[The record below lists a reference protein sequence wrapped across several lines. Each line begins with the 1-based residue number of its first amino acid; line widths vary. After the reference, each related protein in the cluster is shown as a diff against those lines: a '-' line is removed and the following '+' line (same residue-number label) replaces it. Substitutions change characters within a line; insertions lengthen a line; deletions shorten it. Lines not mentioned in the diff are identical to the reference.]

1 MKHTKPNITLI
12 GMPGVGK
19 STIGVILA
27 KIIGYEFVDSDIII
41 QKQEGKL
48 LREIIADVGSQ
59 GFLEIE
65 NRVHAEM
72 DLIGSIISPGGSI
85 CYCRQGMEHLREI
98 STVVY
103 LKLDYPKLKRRL
115 GNLTA
120 RGVVLK
126 NGQTLYDLYKERTPL
141 YEKYAHVI
149 IDETNLNVEKTIKAI
164 IDTLELEIE

>member
-27 KIIGYEFVDSDIII
+27 KIIGYEFVDSDIVI
-41 QKQEGKL
+41 QKQEGRL
-48 LREIIADVGSQ
+48 LREIIADVGSD

-65 NRVHAEM
+65 NRVHAHM
-72 DLIGSIISPGGSI
+72 DPHNAVISPGGSI
-85 CYCRQGMEHLREI
+85 CYCTQGIEHLRDI
-98 STVVY
+98 STVIY
-103 LKLDYPKLKRRL
+103 LKLDYESLEKRL

-126 NGQTLYDLYKERTPL
+126 YGQTLLDLYNERTPL

-149 IDETNLNVEKTIKAI
+149 VDERDLSVEETLHAVM
-164 IDTLELEIE
+164 TALELNM

>member
-27 KIIGYEFVDSDIII
+27 KIIGYEFVDSDIVI

-59 GFLEIE
+59 GFLAIE

-72 DLIGSIISPGGSI
+72 DVTDSIISPGGSI
-85 CYCRQGMEHLREI
+85 CYCTQGLEHLRDI

-126 NGQTLYDLYKERTPL
+126 TGQTLYDLYEERTPL
-141 YEKYAHVI
+141 YEKYAHVVV
-149 IDETNLNVEKTIKAI
+149 DETNLSVEETIQAVMKA
-164 IDTLELEIE
+164 LELEAR

>member
-27 KIIGYEFVDSDIII
+27 KIIGYEFVDSDIVI
-41 QKQEGKL
+41 QKQEGRL
-48 LREIIADVGSQ
+48 LKEIIADVGNQ
-59 GFLEIE
+59 GFLAIE

-72 DLIGSIISPGGSI
+72 DVTNSIISPGGSI

-126 NGQTLYDLYKERTPL
+126 NGQNLYDLYKERTPL
-141 YEKYAHVI
+141 YEKYAHVV
-149 IDETNLNVEKTIKAI
+149 IDETNLNVEKTIKAVMEA
-164 IDTLELEIE
+164 LELEAQ

>member
-1 MKHTKPNITLI
+1 MKPNKPNITLI

-27 KIIGYEFVDSDIII
+27 KIIGYEFVDSDIVI
-41 QKQEGKL
+41 QKQEGRL
-48 LREIIADVGSQ
+48 LREIIADVGSD

-72 DLIGSIISPGGSI
+72 DVRHSVISPGGSI
-85 CYCRQGMEHLREI
+85 CYCTQGIEHLRDL

-103 LKLDYPKLKRRL
+103 LKLDYPDLERRL

-126 NGQTLYDLYKERTPL
+126 DGQTLFDLYKERTPL
-141 YEKYAHVI
+141 YEKYAHVVV
-149 IDETNLNVEKTIKAI
+149 DETNLSVEE
-164 IDTLELEIE
+164 TLDAVLHALALK

>member
-1 MKHTKPNITLI
+1 MKHTKENITLI

-27 KIIGYEFVDSDIII
+27 KIIGYEFIDSDIVI

-48 LREIIADVGSQ
+48 LKDIIAEVGSE
-59 GFLEIE
+59 GFLQIE
-65 NRVHAEM
+65 NKVHQ
-72 DLIGSIISPGGSI
+72 DIDVQHCIISPGGSI
-85 CYCRQGMEHLREI
+85 CYCTEGLEHLRDI

-103 LKLDYPKLKRRL
+103 LKLDYEELANRL

-126 NGQTLYDLYKERTPL
+126 DGQTLFDLYQERTPL
-141 YEKYAHVI
+141 YEKYAHIV
-149 IDETNLNVEKTIKAI
+149 IDETGLQVEETLQAVLN
-164 IDTLELEIE
+164 TLEL

>member
-1 MKHTKPNITLI
+1 MKHTKENITLI

-27 KIIGYEFVDSDIII
+27 KIIGYEFIDSDIVI

-48 LREIIADVGSQ
+48 LREIIAEVGSD

-65 NRVHAEM
+65 NRVHTEM
-72 DLIGSIISPGGSI
+72 DAKHAIISPGGSI
-85 CYCRQGMEHLREI
+85 CYCTEGLKHLREI

-103 LKLDYPKLKRRL
+103 LKLDYEELAHRL

-126 NGQTLYDLYKERTPL
+126 DGQTLLDLYKERTPL
-141 YEKYAHVI
+141 YEQYAHVVI
-149 IDETNLNVEKTIKAI
+149 NETGLQVEETLQAVIDA
-164 IDTLELEIE
+164 LEL

>member
-1 MKHTKPNITLI
+1 MKHTKENITLI

-27 KIIGYEFVDSDIII
+27 KIIGYEFIDSDIVI

-48 LREIIADVGSQ
+48 LREIIAEVGSE
-59 GFLEIE
+59 GFLKIE
-65 NRVHAEM
+65 NRIHTEM
-72 DLIGSIISPGGSI
+72 DVNRSIISPGGSI
-85 CYCRQGMEHLREI
+85 CYCTDGLEHLREI

-103 LKLDYPKLKRRL
+103 LKLDYEELEHRL

-126 NGQTLYDLYKERTPL
+126 DGQTLRDLYEERTPL
-141 YEKYAHVI
+141 YEKYAHVT
-149 IDETNLNVEKTIKAI
+149 IDETGLQVEETLQAVMEA
-164 IDTLELEIE
+164 LEL

>member
-27 KIIGYEFVDSDIII
+27 KIIGYEFVDSDIVI

-72 DLIGSIISPGGSI
+72 DVTNSIISPGGSI
-85 CYCRQGMEHLREI
+85 CYCRQGLEHLREI

-103 LKLDYPKLKRRL
+103 LKLDYSKLKRRL

-126 NGQTLYDLYKERTPL
+126 NGQTPHDLYKERTPL
-141 YEKYAHVI
+141 YEKYAHVV
-149 IDETNLNVEKTIKAI
+149 IDETNLNVEKTIKAVMEA
-164 IDTLELEIE
+164 LELEAQ

>member
-48 LREIIADVGSQ
+48 LKEIIADVGNQ
-59 GFLEIE
+59 GFLAIE

-72 DLIGSIISPGGSI
+72 ELTNSIISPGGSI

-126 NGQTLYDLYKERTPL
+126 NGQNLYDLYKERTPL
-141 YEKYAHVI
+141 YEKYAHVV
-149 IDETNLNVEKTIKAI
+149 IDETNLKVEKTIKAVM
-164 IDTLELEIE
+164 DALELEAE

>member
-27 KIIGYEFVDSDIII
+27 KIIGYEFVDSDIVI

-48 LREIIADVGSQ
+48 LKEIIADVGNQ
-59 GFLEIE
+59 GFLAIE
-65 NRVHAEM
+65 NQVHAEM
-72 DLIGSIISPGGSI
+72 ELTNSIISPGGSI

-98 STVVY
+98 STVIY

-126 NGQTLYDLYKERTPL
+126 NGQSLYDLYKERTPL
-141 YEKYAHVI
+141 YEKYAHIV
-149 IDETNLNVEKTIKAI
+149 IDETNLNVEKTIKAVM
-164 IDTLELEIE
+164 DALELKAE

>member
-1 MKHTKPNITLI
+1 MKHTKKNITLI

-27 KIIGYEFVDSDIII
+27 KIIGYEFIDSDIVI

-48 LREIIADVGSQ
+48 LKDIIAQAGSD
-59 GFLEIE
+59 GFLQIE
-65 NRVHAEM
+65 NRIHKDMCPSHA
-72 DLIGSIISPGGSI
+72 IISPGGSI
-85 CYCRQGMEHLREI
+85 CYCREGLEHLRDI

-103 LKLDYPKLKRRL
+103 LKLNYEELAHRL

-126 NGQTLYDLYKERTPL
+126 DGQTLLDLYQERTPL
-141 YEKYAHVI
+141 YEKYDHVVI
-149 IDETNLNVEKTIKAI
+149 NETGLQVEETLQAVMNA
-164 IDTLELEIE
+164 LEL

>member
-164 IDTLELEIE
+164 IDALELEIE

>member
-1 MKHTKPNITLI
+1 MKHTKENITLI

-27 KIIGYEFVDSDIII
+27 KIIGYEFIDSDIVI

-48 LREIIADVGSQ
+48 LKDIIAEVGSE
-59 GFLEIE
+59 GFLKIE
-65 NRVHAEM
+65 NRVHTDM
-72 DLIGSIISPGGSI
+72 NVSHSIISPGGSI
-85 CYCRQGMEHLREI
+85 CYCTEGLEHLRDI

-103 LKLDYPKLKRRL
+103 LKLDYEELAQRL

-126 NGQTLYDLYKERTPL
+126 DGQTLLDLYKERTPL
-141 YEKYAHVI
+141 YEKYAHVVI
-149 IDETNLNVEKTIKAI
+149 NETGLQVEETLQAVIDAP
-164 IDTLELEIE
+164 ELHN

>member
-1 MKHTKPNITLI
+1 MKHTKSNITLI

-48 LREIIADVGSQ
+48 LREIIADVGSH

-72 DLIGSIISPGGSI
+72 DLNRSILSPGGSI

-126 NGQTLYDLYKERTPL
+126 NHQTLYDLYKERTPL

-164 IDTLELEIE
+164 IDALELEVD

>member
-1 MKHTKPNITLI
+1 MKHTKSNITLI

-27 KIIGYEFVDSDIII
+27 KIIGYEFVDSDIVI

-48 LREIIADVGSQ
+48 LKEIIADVGNQ
-59 GFLEIE
+59 GFLAIE
-65 NRVHAEM
+65 NHVHAEM
-72 DLIGSIISPGGSI
+72 EVEHSIISPGGSI
-85 CYCRQGMEHLREI
+85 CYCTQGLEHLREI

-126 NGQTLYDLYKERTPL
+126 TGQTLYDLYNERTPL

-149 IDETNLNVEKTIKAI
+149 IDESGLTVEKTIKAVMEA
-164 IDTLELEIE
+164 LELP

>member
-1 MKHTKPNITLI
+1 MKHTKSNITLI

-27 KIIGYEFVDSDIII
+27 KIIGYEFVDSDIVI

-48 LREIIADVGSQ
+48 LKDIIAEVGSE
-59 GFLEIE
+59 GFLSIE
-65 NRVHAEM
+65 NRVHANM
-72 DLIGSIISPGGSI
+72 DVTNSIISPGGSI
-85 CYCRQGMEHLREI
+85 CYCTEGIEHLRDI
-98 STVVY
+98 STIVY

-126 NGQTLYDLYKERTPL
+126 DGQTLRDLYKERTPL
-141 YEKYAHVI
+141 YEKYAHVM
-149 IDETNLNVEKTIKAI
+149 IDESGLDVEKTIKAI
-164 IDTLELEIE
+164 MDALELSAE

>member
-1 MKHTKPNITLI
+1 MKHTKENITLI

-27 KIIGYEFVDSDIII
+27 KIIGYEFIDSDIVI

-48 LREIIADVGSQ
+48 LREIIAEVGSE

-65 NRVHAEM
+65 NRVHKRMNATHA
-72 DLIGSIISPGGSI
+72 IISPGGSI
-85 CYCRQGMEHLREI
+85 CYCTEGLEHLRDI
-98 STVVY
+98 STVIY
-103 LKLDYPKLKRRL
+103 LKLDYEELEHRL

-126 NGQTLYDLYKERTPL
+126 DGQTLLDLYKERTPL
-141 YEKYAHVI
+141 YEKYAHVV
-149 IDETNLNVEKTIKAI
+149 IDETGLQVEETLQAVMEA
-164 IDTLELEIE
+164 LEL

>member
-1 MKHTKPNITLI
+1 MKHTKSNITLI

-27 KIIGYEFVDSDIII
+27 KIIGYEFVDSDIVI

-48 LREIIADVGSQ
+48 LREIIAEAGSD
-59 GFLEIE
+59 GFLKIE

-72 DLIGSIISPGGSI
+72 DVTNSIISPGGSI
-85 CYCRQGMEHLREI
+85 CYCTEGMEHLREI

-126 NGQTLYDLYKERTPL
+126 NGQTLRDLYNERTPL

-149 IDETNLNVEKTIKAI
+149 IDETNLNVEKTIKAVMQA
-164 IDTLELEIE
+164 LELEAN

>member
-1 MKHTKPNITLI
+1 MKHTKENITLI

-27 KIIGYEFVDSDIII
+27 KIIGYEFIDSDIVI

-48 LREIIADVGSQ
+48 LKDIIAEVGSE
-59 GFLEIE
+59 GFLKIE
-65 NRVHAEM
+65 NRVHTDM
-72 DLIGSIISPGGSI
+72 KVSHSIISPGGSI
-85 CYCRQGMEHLREI
+85 CYCTEGLEHLRDI

-103 LKLDYPKLKRRL
+103 LKLDYEELAQRL

-126 NGQTLYDLYKERTPL
+126 DGQTLLDLYKERTPL
-141 YEKYAHVI
+141 YEKYAHVVI
-149 IDETNLNVEKTIKAI
+149 NETGLQVEETLQAVIDA
-164 IDTLELEIE
+164 LELHN

>member
-27 KIIGYEFVDSDIII
+27 KIIGYEFVDSDIVI

-48 LREIIADVGSQ
+48 LKEIIADVGNQ
-59 GFLEIE
+59 GFLAIE

-72 DLIGSIISPGGSI
+72 ELTNSIVSPGGSI

-98 STVVY
+98 STVIY

-126 NGQTLYDLYKERTPL
+126 NGQSLYDLYKERTPL
-141 YEKYAHVI
+141 YEKYAHVV
-149 IDETNLNVEKTIKAI
+149 IDETNLNVEKTIKAVM
-164 IDTLELEIE
+164 DALELKAE

>member
-48 LREIIADVGSQ
+48 LKEIIADVGNQ
-59 GFLEIE
+59 GFLAIE

-72 DLIGSIISPGGSI
+72 ELTNSIISPGGSI
-85 CYCRQGMEHLREI
+85 CYCRQGLEHLREI

-126 NGQTLYDLYKERTPL
+126 NGQNLYDLYKERTPL
-141 YEKYAHVI
+141 YEKYAHVV
-149 IDETNLNVEKTIKAI
+149 IDETNLNVEKTIKAVM
-164 IDTLELEIE
+164 DALELKAE

>member
-1 MKHTKPNITLI
+1 MKHLKSNITLI

-27 KIIGYEFVDSDIII
+27 KIIGYEFIDSDILI

-48 LREIIADVGSQ
+48 LKDIIAEAGST

-65 NRVHAEM
+65 NQLHAQL
-72 DLIGSIISPGGSI
+72 DVTNSIISPGGSI
-85 CYCRQGMEHLREI
+85 CYCPEGMEHLREI

-126 NGQTLYDLYKERTPL
+126 NGQSLRDLYKERTPL
-141 YEKYAHVI
+141 YEKYAHIVI
-149 IDETNLNVEKTIKAI
+149 NETGLSVEKTIQAVMEA
-164 IDTLELEIE
+164 LELKK

>member
-149 IDETNLNVEKTIKAI
+149 IDETNLNVEKTIKAVMEA
-164 IDTLELEIE
+164 LELKTK

>member
-19 STIGVILA
+19 STVGVILA
-27 KIIGYEFVDSDIII
+27 KIIGYEFVDSDIVI

-48 LREIIADVGSQ
+48 LKEIIADVGNH
-59 GFLEIE
+59 GFLAIE

-72 DLIGSIISPGGSI
+72 DVTNSIISPGGSI
-85 CYCRQGMEHLREI
+85 CYCRQGLEHLREI

-141 YEKYAHVI
+141 YEKYAHVV
-149 IDETNLNVEKTIKAI
+149 IDETNLNVEKTIKAVMEA
-164 IDTLELEIE
+164 LELEAE

>member
-27 KIIGYEFVDSDIII
+27 KIIGYEFVDSDIVI

-48 LREIIADVGSQ
+48 LKEIIADVGNQ
-59 GFLEIE
+59 GFLAIE
-65 NRVHAEM
+65 NQVHAEM
-72 DLIGSIISPGGSI
+72 ELTNSIISPGGSI
-85 CYCRQGMEHLREI
+85 CYCRQGMEHLHEI
-98 STVVY
+98 STVIY

-126 NGQTLYDLYKERTPL
+126 NGQSLYDLYKERTPL
-141 YEKYAHVI
+141 YEKYAHIV
-149 IDETNLNVEKTIKAI
+149 IDETNLNVEKTIKAVM
-164 IDTLELEIE
+164 DALELKAE

>member
-1 MKHTKPNITLI
+1 MKHTKSNITLI

-48 LREIIADVGSQ
+48 LREIIADVGSH

-72 DLIGSIISPGGSI
+72 DLNRSIISPGGSI

-126 NGQTLYDLYKERTPL
+126 NHQTLYDLYKERTPL

-164 IDTLELEIE
+164 IDALELEVD

>member
-1 MKHTKPNITLI
+1 MKHTKPNITFI

-41 QKQEGKL
+41 QRQEGKL
-48 LREIIADVGSQ
+48 LREIITDVGSQ

-65 NRVHAEM
+65 NRIHAEM
-72 DLIGSIISPGGSI
+72 NLTNSIISPGGSI
-85 CYCRQGMEHLREI
+85 CYCGQGMEHLREI
-98 STVVY
+98 STVIY

-141 YEKYAHVI
+141 YEKHAHVI
-149 IDETNLNVEKTIKAI
+149 IDVNHLNVEKTIKAVMKAL
-164 IDTLELEIE
+164 DLEAQ

>member
-27 KIIGYEFVDSDIII
+27 KIIGYEFVDSDIVI
-41 QKQEGKL
+41 QKQEGRL
-48 LREIIADVGSQ
+48 LKEIIADVGNQ
-59 GFLEIE
+59 GFLAIE

-72 DLIGSIISPGGSI
+72 DVTNSIISPGGSI
-85 CYCRQGMEHLREI
+85 CYCIQGMEHLREI

-126 NGQTLYDLYKERTPL
+126 NGQNLYDLYKERTPL
-141 YEKYAHVI
+141 YEKYAHVV
-149 IDETNLNVEKTIKAI
+149 IDETNLNVEKTIKAVM
-164 IDTLELEIE
+164 DALELEAE

>member
-1 MKHTKPNITLI
+1 MKHLKSNITLI

-27 KIIGYEFVDSDIII
+27 KIIGYEFIDSDILI

-48 LREIIADVGSQ
+48 LKDIIAEAGST

-65 NRVHAEM
+65 NQLHAQL
-72 DLIGSIISPGGSI
+72 DVTNSIISPGGSI
-85 CYCRQGMEHLREI
+85 CNCPEGMEHLREI

-103 LKLDYPKLKRRL
+103 LKLDYPKLKHRL

-126 NGQTLYDLYKERTPL
+126 NGQSLRDLYKERTPL
-141 YEKYAHVI
+141 YEKYAHIVI
-149 IDETNLNVEKTIKAI
+149 NETGLSVEKTIQAVMEA
-164 IDTLELEIE
+164 LELKK

>member
-1 MKHTKPNITLI
+1 MKHTKSNITLI

-48 LREIIADVGSQ
+48 LREIIADVGSH

-72 DLIGSIISPGGSI
+72 DLNRSIISPGGSI

-126 NGQTLYDLYKERTPL
+126 NHQTLYDLYKERTPL

-164 IDTLELEIE
+164 IDALELEVE

>member
-27 KIIGYEFVDSDIII
+27 KIIGYEFVDSDIVI
-41 QKQEGKL
+41 QKQEGRL
-48 LREIIADVGSQ
+48 LKEIIADVGNQ
-59 GFLEIE
+59 GFLAIE
-65 NRVHAEM
+65 NCVHAEM
-72 DLIGSIISPGGSI
+72 DVTNSIISPGGSI

-126 NGQTLYDLYKERTPL
+126 NGQNLYDLYKERTPL
-141 YEKYAHVI
+141 YEKYAHVV
-149 IDETNLNVEKTIKAI
+149 IDETNLNVEKTIKAVM
-164 IDTLELEIE
+164 DALELEAE

>member
-27 KIIGYEFVDSDIII
+27 KIIGYEFIDSDILI

-48 LREIIADVGSQ
+48 LKNIIAEKGSA
-59 GFLEIE
+59 GFLDIE
-65 NRVHAEM
+65 NRLHAK
-72 DLIGSIISPGGSI
+72 LQVANSIISPGGSI
-85 CYCRQGMEHLREI
+85 CYCQKGMEHLRDI
-98 STVVY
+98 STVIY

-120 RGVVLK
+120 RGVVLQK
-126 NGQTLYDLYKERTPL
+126 GQSLRDLYKERTPL
-141 YEKYAHVI
+141 YEKYAHIV
-149 IDETNLNVEKTIKAI
+149 IDETGLTVEKTIKTILEA
-164 IDTLELEIE
+164 LEL

>member
-27 KIIGYEFVDSDIII
+27 KIIGYEFVDSDIVI
-41 QKQEGKL
+41 QEQEGKL
-48 LREIIADVGSQ
+48 LKEIIADVGNQ
-59 GFLEIE
+59 GFLAIE
-65 NRVHAEM
+65 NQVHAEM
-72 DLIGSIISPGGSI
+72 ELTNSIISPGGSI

-98 STVVY
+98 STVIY

-126 NGQTLYDLYKERTPL
+126 NGQSLYDLYKERTPL
-141 YEKYAHVI
+141 YEKYAHVV
-149 IDETNLNVEKTIKAI
+149 IDETNLNVEKTIKAVM
-164 IDTLELEIE
+164 DASEIKPE